1 MTLSEEE
8 DCYEDRTMIDHS
20 SGEISTEEAAEL
32 LEAVRKEL
40 ETDEFRYYAGT
51 SYRHLLIWDKGEMI
65 NLAQPHDI
73 LGQSIKDKLP
83 QNECLFHMMK
93 KSYDILVNHPI
104 NVKRRQQ
111 GKNPANSC
119 WFWGAGTKPSL
130 SSFEEKT
137 GKKGAMISAVD
148 LLKGIAVGA
157 SMKVI
162 TVEGANGG
170 LDTNYEGKA
179 RAAVDVLTKEGY
191 DFVYVHLEAP
201 DEMGHQGSA
210 EKKALAIENLDNRII
225 RPIVEG
231 LTAAGEDFRMVIL
244 PDHPTPVC
252 IRTHSADNVPYLL
265 YDSTL
270 QQKQNQKYN
279 EAEAES
285 ANRLIANGHDLIWH
299 LFQGNEE

>member
-1 MTLSEEE
+1 M
-8 DCYEDRTMIDHS
+8 
-20 SGEISTEEAAEL
+20 
-32 LEAVRKEL
+32 
-40 ETDEFRYYAGT
+40 
-51 SYRHLLIWDKGEMI
+51 
-65 NLAQPHDI
+65 
-73 LGQSIKDKLP
+73 
-83 QNECLFHMMK
+83 
-93 KSYDILVNHPI
+93 
-104 NVKRRQQ
+104 
-111 GKNPANSC
+111 
-119 WFWGAGTKPSL
+119 
-130 SSFEEKT
+130 
-137 GKKGAMISAVD
+137 
-148 LLKGIAVGA
+148 
-157 SMKVI
+157 
-162 TVEGANGG
+162 
-170 LDTNYEGKA
+170 
-179 RAAVDVLTKEGY
+179 
-191 DFVYVHLEAP
+191 YVHLEAP